1 MSRKVKGKGAAA
13 GKNPAPKTAAGK
25 SPAVKPPAV
34 KPPAVKP
41 PAVKPP
47 AGKNPAPK
55 VAAVKTPAGKTP
67 AGKTLAGKAV
77 PAVPEPAAKAGTIAS
92 GPISAASAE
101 RAAAGYTAKDI
112 QVLEGLDAVRK
123 RPAMYIGNTSVEGL
137 HHLVYEVVDNSVD
150 EAMAGHARSIDV
162 TIQSDNTVTVVD
174 DGRGIPVEPHP
185 QMKKSALEVV
195 MCTLHA
201 GGKFDRKTYQVSGG
215 LHGVGVSVVNAL
227 SEWLEVE
234 VRRGGKVYRQTY
246 VRGKPTGPVKVVG
259 DAKRTGTRVQ
269 FKPDPKIF
277 EVLEFSFETL
287 SKRLRELAFLN
298 AGLKVTLR
306 DERKKQAQELV
317 FQFEGGVVS
326 FVKDLNRNKNAL
338 HSNPIHVAKEKD
350 RVQVEVAIQY
360 NDSYGETLFAFA
372 NNINTIEGG
381 SHVIGFRAA
390 LTGTL
395 NDYAQEKKWLKGE
408 ASLSGEDVREGLTAV
423 VSVRLPEPQFEG
435 QTKTKL
441 GNSEVKGIVQS
452 VVNERLKAF
461 LEENPGIAR
470 RIIEKSLLAAEAREA
485 ARKAKELTRRKSALD
500 SGGLPGKL
508 ADCQEE
514 DPAVA
519 ELFIVEGESAG
530 GTAKAGRDR
539 RYQAILPIRGK
550 ILNVE
555 KARVDKV
562 LSNIEIQA
570 MVTAIGSGVG
580 NDTVDPAKVRYRKVI
595 IMADA
600 DVDGHHIRTLLLTFF
615 YRQMRRLVEA
625 GYIYIAQPPLYKI
638 KRGKMERYIEGEKE
652 MDRFLIEAASETGQL
667 AFRDGKTITLG
678 GEKLV
683 SALESFFGMDRA
695 LEALKRKGLETAT
708 ALEYLDGR
716 KVPLYE
722 VETEKGKKLLYS
734 EEEYDAYREQIR
746 QVSGAEGEEKKAKK
760 PARARKGGNGKG
772 KGDLLTE
779 EELLSQKQSMTIS
792 LKDLGE
798 LRELEA
804 SLKELA
810 KLGFTRRDL
819 LRTVPEGRGKGGP
832 RFVFTE
838 SGHRRET
845 AVVQDLIAAIRETGQ
860 KGAVVQRFKGL
871 GEMNAAELWETT
883 MNPEQ
888 RILLQVKLDDA
899 VLADQIFSILMGDQV
914 EPRRA
919 FIQAHAPEVRNLD
932 I

>member
-1 MSRKVKGKGAAA
+1 VSRKARGKVAAKASAIKASAIKASAIKASA
-13 GKNPAPKTAAGK
+13 GKNAA
-25 SPAVKPPAV
+25 A
-34 KPPAVKP
+34 
-41 PAVKPP
+41 
-47 AGKNPAPK
+47 K
-55 VAAVKTPAGKTP
+55 V
-67 AGKTLAGKAV
+67 V
-77 PAVPEPAAKAGTIAS
+77 PAQPEPAVAVGSIAT
-92 GPISAASAE
+92 GAISAANAE

-112 QVLEGLDAVRK
+112 QVLEGLEAVRK
-123 RPAMYIGNTSVEGL
+123 RPAMYIGNTSTEGL

-150 EAMAGHARSIDV
+150 EALAGHARSIEV

-246 VRGKPTGPVKVVG
+246 VRGKPTGPVKAVG

-269 FKPDPKIF
+269 FKPDSQVF
-277 EVLEFSFETL
+277 EVMEFSFETL

-298 AGLKVTLR
+298 AGLKITLR
-306 DERKKQAQELV
+306 DERKKQAQEMV
-317 FQFEGGVVS
+317 FQFDGGVVS
-326 FVKDLNRNKNAL
+326 FVKELNRNKNVL
-338 HSNPIHVAKEKD
+338 HATPIHVTKEKD

-360 NDSYGETLFAFA
+360 NDSYAETLLAYA
-372 NNINTIEGG
+372 NSINTVEGG
-381 SHVIGFRAA
+381 SHLIGFRAA

-423 VSVRLPEPQFEG
+423 VSIRLPEPQFEG

-461 LEENPGIAR
+461 LEENPGVAR
-470 RIIEKSLLAAEAREA
+470 RIVEKSLLAAEAREA

-555 KARVDKV
+555 KARVDKI

-638 KRGKMERYIEGEKE
+638 KRGRMERYIEGEKE
-652 MDRFLIEAASETGQL
+652 MDRFLIEAASEAGQL
-667 AFRDGKTITLG
+667 AFKDGKTITLG

-683 SALESFFGMDRA
+683 SALEALFGMDRA

-708 ALEYLDGR
+708 ALEHLDGR

-722 VETEKGKKLLYS
+722 VETEKGKKLLYT
-734 EEEYDAYREQIR
+734 EEEYDSYLDQIR
-746 QVSGAEGEEKKAKK
+746 KVSGPESGEKKAKK
-760 PARARKGGNGKG
+760 PARGRKGGNGKG
-772 KGDLLTE
+772 KRDLLTE
-779 EELLSQKQSMTIS
+779 EELLSQKHSMTIS

-810 KLGFTRRDL
+810 KLGFARRDL
-819 LRTVPEGRGKGGP
+819 LRTMPEGRGKGGP
-832 RFVFTE
+832 RFVFAE
-838 SGHRRET
+838 SGQRREAAT
-845 AVVQDLIAAIRETGQ
+845 VQDLIAAVRETGQ

-871 GEMNAAELWETT
+871 GEMNATELWETT
-883 MNPEQ
+883 MNPEK

-899 VLADQIFSILMGDQV
+899 VLAEHIFSILMGDQV

>member
-1 MSRKVKGKGAAA
+1 VSKKEKKKAAA
-13 GKNPAPKTAAGK
+13 VRG
-25 SPAVKPPAV
+25 
-34 KPPAVKP
+34 
-41 PAVKPP
+41 
-47 AGKNPAPK
+47 
-55 VAAVKTPAGKTP
+55 
-67 AGKTLAGKAV
+67 
-77 PAVPEPAAKAGTIAS
+77 AAKAGSSGKAAEKPAAELS
-92 GPISAASAE
+92 AAGPGVPAGPISQATAD

-112 QVLEGLDAVRK
+112 QVLEGLEAVRK

-150 EAMAGHARSIDV
+150 EALAGHAKSIDV

-174 DGRGIPVEPHP
+174 DGRGIPVELHP

-234 VRRGGKVYRQTY
+234 VRRGGKVHRQTY
-246 VRGKPTGPVKVVG
+246 VRGKPTGPVKAVG
-259 DAKRTGTRVQ
+259 DAKRTGTRIQ
-269 FKPDPKIF
+269 FKPDPKVF

-298 AGLKVTLR
+298 AGLKITLR

-317 FQFEGGVVS
+317 FQYEGGVVS
-326 FVKDLNRNKNAL
+326 FVKELNRNKTAL
-338 HSNPIHVAKEKD
+338 YATPIYVTKEKD

-360 NDSYGETLFAFA
+360 NDSYGETLFAYA

-381 SHVIGFRAA
+381 SHVVGFRAA
-390 LTGTL
+390 LTGSL
-395 NDYAQEKKWLKGE
+395 NDYAQERKWLKGE
-408 ASLSGEDVREGLTAV
+408 ASLSGEDVREGLVAV
-423 VSVRLPEPQFEG
+423 ISVRLPEPQFEG

-441 GNSEVKGIVQS
+441 GNSEIKGIVQS
-452 VVNERLKAF
+452 VVNERLKNF
-461 LEENPGIAR
+461 LEENPGVAR
-470 RIIEKSLLAAEAREA
+470 RIVEKSLLAAEAREA

-530 GTAKAGRDR
+530 GTAKTGRDR
-539 RYQAILPIRGK
+539 RFQAILPIRGK

-625 GYIYIAQPPLYKI
+625 GYVYIAQPPLYKI
-638 KRGKMERYIEGEKE
+638 KRGKMERYIQGERE
-652 MDRFLIEAASETGQL
+652 MDRFLVEAASESGSLT
-667 AFRDGKTITLG
+667 FKDGKSMTLN

-683 SALESFFGMDRA
+683 AGLFGLFGMDRA
-695 LEALKRKGLETAT
+695 LESLKRKGVETGT
-708 ALEYLDGR
+708 ALEYLDGKR
-716 KVPLYE
+716 VPLYE
-722 VETEKGKKLLYS
+722 VETEKGKKLLYT
-734 EEEYDAYREQIR
+734 EEEYDGYLEQIKEA
-746 QVSGAEGEEKKAKK
+746 SEEESEGGKPKKQS
-760 PARARKGGNGKG
+760 RARKRANGNGK
-772 KGDLLTE
+772 KDLLTE
-779 EELLSQKQSMTIS
+779 DELLDQKHSMTIS

-819 LRTVPEGRGKGGP
+819 LKAVPEGRGKGGP
-832 RFVFTE
+832 RFIYTE
-838 SGHRRET
+838 SGHRREAGGVGELIT
-845 AVVQDLIAAIRETGQ
+845 AVRETGQ
-860 KGAVVQRFKGL
+860 KGAVIQRFKGL

-883 MNPEQ
+883 MNPEK
-888 RILLQVKLDDA
+888 RVLLQVRLDDA
-899 VLADQIFSILMGDQV
+899 VLADHIFSILMGDQV